1 MTEADVISHWRKGA
15 RDAMELAGVA
25 LERGKFALTLFHIHL
40 AIEKA
45 LKAQFM
51 DQRRKDPPMTH
62 DLERLA
68 LELKQSWTP
77 DELELFQDLTQY
89 AIAARY
95 DDPTWAVHEATSENA
110 THWMNAGQRFLNTFL
125 P

>member
-1 MTEADVISHWRKGA
+1 MTESDVIAHWQKGA

-25 LERGKFALTLFHIHL
+25 FDRGKFSLTLFNIHL

-45 LKAQFM
+45 LKAQIM
-51 DQRRKDPPMTH
+51 DQHRKNPPMTH

-68 LELKQSWTP
+68 LELKKSWTP
-77 DELELFQDLTQY
+77 EELELFQDLTQY
-89 AIAARY
+89 AVAARY
-95 DDPTWAVHEATSENA
+95 DDPAWAEQEATSEN
-110 THWMNAGQRFLNTFL
+110 TLHWLHSGQTFLNNFL

>member
-1 MTEADVISHWRKGA
+1 MIAHWRKGA
-15 RDAMELAGVA
+15 RDAMELAGAA
-25 LERGKFALTLFHIHL
+25 LERGKFALTLFTIHL

-45 LKAQFM
+45 LKAQIM
-51 DQRRKDPPMTH
+51 DQHRKNPPMTH

-68 LELKQSWTP
+68 LELKQSWLP
-77 DELELFQDLTQY
+77 QERELFQDLTQY

-95 DDPTWAVHEATSENA
+95 DDPSWAEQEATGENA
-110 THWMNAGQRFLNTFL
+110 THWIHAGQTLLDSLL